1 MNRERRKVIIDRT
14 RYFAATLIEN
24 IEPMRS
30 NEFNDLS
37 DDEQLLVEEEM
48 KRIGKRIYKE
58 TQA

>member
-1 MNRERRKVIIDRT
+1 MNRERRKIIIDRT

-30 NEFNDLS
+30 DEFNDLTA
-37 DDEQLLVEEEM
+37 DEHVLVEEEM

-58 TQA
+58 PQA